1 MLERYTLTTSRCQKI
16 TNQTTR
22 SVVHKHIRG
31 RQGHQHRDIQ
41 SLTSVM
47 VSHIRSNR
55 RLKYHKTPSHSFSH
69 HHGIKTDTDFVSFP
83 IGNFFSTFS
92 PNHNFGNI
100 LVLHLQLIAKLLH
113 HLEIGTLSHYL
124 KTLLLME
131 ETQTTTGCIKPCKS
145 WDKLPTSTDA
155 GF

>member
-1 MLERYTLTTSRCQKI
+1 MLERYTLTKSRCQKI
-16 TNQTTR
+16 TNQTIR
-22 SVVHKHIRG
+22 SVVHKNIRG
-31 RQGHQHRDIQ
+31 TQGHQHRDIQ

-47 VSHIRSNR
+47 VSHIHSNR
-55 RLKYHKTPSHSFSH
+55 RLKYHKTPAHSFSH
-69 HHGIKTDTDFVSFP
+69 NHGIKTDTYFVSFS
-83 IGNFFSTFS
+83 IGNVFSTFS
-92 PNHNFGNI
+92 PNHNFGKI

-113 HLEIGTLSHYL
+113 QSTLSHYL
-124 KTLLLME
+124 KTPLLME